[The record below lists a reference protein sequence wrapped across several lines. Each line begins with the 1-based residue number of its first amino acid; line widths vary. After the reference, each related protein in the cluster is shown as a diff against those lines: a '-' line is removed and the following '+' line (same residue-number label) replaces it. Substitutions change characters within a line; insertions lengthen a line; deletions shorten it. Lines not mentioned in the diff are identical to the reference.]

1 MKDGSVM
8 GQMMED
14 RTAILRRICIYR
26 DWINEVSGNYDIT
39 RKLMGVLTHARHV
52 RRRLI
57 TTQFRLIQ
65 IKDKKV
71 KDIDFFR

>member
-57 TTQFRLIQ
+57 TTQFDLIQ
-65 IKDKKV
+65 IQNKKV
-71 KDIDFFR
+71 KDIDYFR

>member
-1 MKDGSVM
+1 MDNST
-8 GQMMED
+8 MMQQAMDD

-26 DWINEVSGNYDIT
+26 DWINEVSDNYDIT
-39 RKLMGVLTHARHV
+39 RKLMGVLTHARHI

>member
-39 RKLMGVLTHARHV
+39 RKLMGVLTHARHI

-65 IKDKKV
+65 IKDKRV

>member
-39 RKLMGVLTHARHV
+39 RKLMGVLTHARHI